1 MARKQHLIASIAGVI
16 VAAIAGTVA
25 MCWRTSEPQPQAEM
39 PREAIIARIDSAE
52 AALAERKMRSDSVR
66 DSRRAARKKSTP
78 RRPQERHHLDEPIP
92 SAPR

>member
-16 VAAIAGTVA
+16 VAAIAATVA
-25 MCWRTSEPQPQAEM
+25 TCWHGNEPQP
-39 PREAIIARIDSAE
+39 EAPQPE
-52 AALAERKMRSDSVR
+52 AATVARMDSVEAARTERKMRRDSAR